1 MSTPRQPPATCLQN
15 DPVNSAEAQYNSVAP
30 ESQLL
35 NLLEESHRGC
45 KPRRVCFLSKGWVLL
60 ERYHCLIVPYYWA
73 SRWSWLLVVC
83 RLLMSNSPGWA
94 EIPWCCFCSQSK
106 KLCCFLQYD
115 ASVQI
120 TLVPT
125 KIGWHIYIY
134 TWHKRVQKMEQ
145 TAALC
150 SHHTHRLKPR
160 KIPPQLL
167 PQGRRPSPPT
177 WQAVCIPHWCQ
188 SHWWHHQP

>member
-1 MSTPRQPPATCLQN
+1 MWRHRLLQLDLKKMSTPRQPPATCLQN

-134 TWHKRVQKMEQ
+134 IHDTKGCKKWSK
-145 TAALC
+145 
-150 SHHTHRLKPR
+150 
-160 KIPPQLL
+160 LL
-167 PQGRRPSPPT
+167 HCVAIILTG
-177 WQAVCIPHWCQ
+177 
-188 SHWWHHQP
+188 